1 MYMSSD
7 IQQSDGPE
15 LNRRRFL
22 KLIPLAALA
31 CIAPPS
37 ALAARLEGFSEKRSL
52 SFYNIH
58 TQESLQAIYWI
69 NGKYQPDALARI
81 NYVLRD
87 HRAGQTKPID
97 IKLLDLL
104 HVIDKR
110 LAARQ
115 PFHVISGYRSPE
127 TNVLLRKQSGG
138 VARQSYHMLGKAVDI
153 SIPGCRLSQL
163 RDVALNLKRGGVGY
177 YPRNDFIHVDVGP
190 VRYW

>member
-7 IQQSDGPE
+7 IQQGNGPE

-22 KLIPLAALA
+22 KLVPLAALA
-31 CIAPPS
+31 CIATPS
-37 ALAARLEGFSEKRSL
+37 ALAARLKGLSEKRSL

-58 TQESLQAIYWI
+58 TQESVQTTYWVDG
-69 NGKYQPDALARI
+69 NYLPDALERV

-87 HRAGQTKPID
+87 HRVGKTKPID

-104 HVIDKR
+104 HMIDKHI
-110 LAARQ
+110 ATRQ

-138 VARQSYHMLGKAVDI
+138 VARQSYHMLGKAIDI
-153 SIPGCRLSQL
+153 NIPGCCLSQL
-163 RDVALNLKRGGVGY
+163 RDVALTLKRGGVGY
-177 YPRNDFIHVDVGP
+177 YPHNDFIHVDVGP
-190 VRYW
+190 VRNW